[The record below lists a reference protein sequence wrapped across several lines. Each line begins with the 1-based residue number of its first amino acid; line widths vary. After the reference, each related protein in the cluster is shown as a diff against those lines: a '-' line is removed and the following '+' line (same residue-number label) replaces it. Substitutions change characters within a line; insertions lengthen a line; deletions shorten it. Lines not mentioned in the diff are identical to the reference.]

1 MRAPVYHFPPF
12 QLDVRERRL
21 TCDGRPIPLR
31 GKVFDTLCLLLAR
44 AGHLVSR
51 EELMKAIWPDAT
63 VDENNLEHNLSVL
76 RKVFRQNHPDT
87 KLIETVSRRGYRF
100 LADVQL
106 AEYRPE
112 LFRLLHRGEAEGH
125 SPSSR
130 PRLQSSRGARRG
142 GEPRGQAV
150 RPLVVEDDE
159 LRRLARD
166 LQIDVGSLLAK
177 LVRNVDQM
185 AADQSGDKV
194 AELLSES
201 TTIAD
206 EIARQLRAHLLPV
219 GYLTDQSTMHGFL
232 TEPEAELRTLEALSS
247 QDEPRPANLN
257 LTFLR
262 KAGAV

>member
-12 QLDVRERRL
+12 ELDIRERRL
-21 TCDGRPIPLR
+21 TCDGRPLPLR
-31 GKVFDTLCLLLAR
+31 GKVFDTLSLLLAR

-76 RKVFRQNHPDT
+76 RKVFRQNQPDI
-87 KLIETVSRRGYRF
+87 KFIETVSRRGYRF
-100 LADVQL
+100 LADVQI

-112 LFRLLHRGEAEGH
+112 MFRLLHRGGAEGR

-166 LQIDVGSLLAK
+166 LQIDVGALLAK

-185 AADQSGDKV
+185 ATEAGNDEI
-194 AELLSES
+194 AALLSES
-201 TTIAD
+201 TNIAD

-219 GYLTDQSTMHGFL
+219 GYLTDPMMHGFS
-232 TEPEAELRTLEALSS
+232 TEQQEAQALEALAS
-247 QDEPRPANLN
+247 QEEPRPANL
-257 LTFLR
+257 TYFR

>member
-76 RKVFRQNHPDT
+76 RKVFRQNQPDT
-87 KLIETVSRRGYRF
+87 KFIETVSRRGYRL
-100 LADVQL
+100 LADVQV
-106 AEYRPE
+106 AESRPE
-112 LFRLLHRGEAEGH
+112 VFRLLHRGEAEER

-166 LQIDVGSLLAK
+166 LQIDVGALLSK
-177 LVRNVDQM
+177 LVHNVDQM
-185 AADQSGDKV
+185 AAEPCSDDV
-194 AELLSES
+194 AALLSES
-201 TTIAD
+201 TSIAD

-219 GYLTDQSTMHGFL
+219 GYLADQPTMHRFV
-232 TEPEAELRTLEALSS
+232 TQQDEESRALESFAS
-247 QDEPRPANLN
+247 QDEPRPANL
-257 LTFLR
+257 TYFR